1 MITEVKVQ
9 ATMKSVSLDITTV
22 EGPLLITTSSG
33 LGAQVDVFK
42 EKILVTGSVD
52 SLSVV
57 DLGAG
62 VKHRKVVSLAEGTE
76 KVSSLELKVFLNED
90 RDPMSPHGEVK
101 ANVAQIQLTL
111 LVPFVLRVVVSG
123 WHTHFTFRL
132 LEIVTF

>member
-1 MITEVKVQ
+1 MFK
-9 ATMKSVSLDITTV
+9 
-22 EGPLLITTSSG
+22 G